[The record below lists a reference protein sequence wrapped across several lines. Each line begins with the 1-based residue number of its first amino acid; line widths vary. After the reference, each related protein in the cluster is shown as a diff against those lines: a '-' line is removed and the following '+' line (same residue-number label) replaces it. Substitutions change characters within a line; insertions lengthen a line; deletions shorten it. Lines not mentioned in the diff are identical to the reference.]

1 MTAVPTPDEPDR
13 PTGEGRSDPGQP
25 MTPPSPWDPVD
36 RGRQSQHGQPG
47 PNPPPIPTG
56 ATGWVGAPVG
66 ASVGSPVVGAVSGPS
81 RRGLVRF
88 VARRDLFGAVAVVAA
103 MALVG
108 LLLGVVWYLIAPRL
122 EFRVGPSDDLL
133 PVGAV
138 ESEALV
144 AADGLFVALTAL
156 VGLAAGLAGWL
167 WRSVRGPAVVVGLAA
182 GGVVGALVASWIG
195 HLLGHGPS
203 AAALHQVG
211 TVVQVPLS
219 LRSKA
224 ALAIEPFLAVVVYV
238 VAAAFDGED
247 ELGRSPRRST
257 VPTAPGFLPPGFTPP
272 DPGQR

>member
-1 MTAVPTPDEPDR
+1 M
-13 PTGEGRSDPGQP
+13 
-25 MTPPSPWDPVD
+25 
-36 RGRQSQHGQPG
+36 
-47 PNPPPIPTG
+47 
-56 ATGWVGAPVG
+56 
-66 ASVGSPVVGAVSGPS
+66 
-81 RRGLVRF
+81 
-88 VARRDLFGAVAVVAA
+88 ARRDLFGAVTVLAA

-108 LLLGVVWYLIAPRL
+108 LLLGVVWYLVAPRL
-122 EFRVGPSDDLL
+122 EFRVGPSDNLL

-156 VGLAAGLAGWL
+156 VGLAAGVAGWL

-211 TVVQVPLS
+211 AVVQVPLS

-247 ELGRSPRRST
+247 ELGRSPRRPT
-257 VPTAPGFLPPGFTPP
+257 VPTTPGFLPPGFTPP
-272 DPGQR
+272 DPDQP